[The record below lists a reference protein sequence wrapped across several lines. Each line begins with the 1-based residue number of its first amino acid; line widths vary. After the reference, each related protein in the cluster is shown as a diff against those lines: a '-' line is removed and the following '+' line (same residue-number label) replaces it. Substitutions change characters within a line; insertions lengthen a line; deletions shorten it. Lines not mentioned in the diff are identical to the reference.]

1 MILNDEA
8 TEAGEG
14 SLGTGIRESRDR
26 TLGAVPTPPE
36 IAETLATWA
45 IQHSSHT
52 VLDIGVGTGVF
63 VAAAYQR
70 LISLGAN
77 VQTAR
82 GQVYGTEID
91 PLAYAAFNRGVATRC
106 GPFPNIVQADFFA
119 VDTPR
124 VDAVIGN
131 PPYVRRMHLG
141 NFPQLREWAI
151 SEQSA
156 SSLSSL
162 ADLYIYFL
170 MRASEALRPGGRLA
184 VITADSWLNARYGT
198 TFKEYLT
205 AQFTL
210 HAVVGLDTPVFPGA
224 EVKPVVL
231 LAERRSSS
239 TSNVRFMRVRDLPA
253 LSTAMQSPLVP
264 HSATDA
270 ITSRTVAQESLN
282 PSRMWDVHFH
292 STDVYRTLATH
303 PMMTSMATLARTRLG
318 VQTLAKEFFILPAA
332 TAQSEGIEPEY
343 LQPLAH
349 SARWQTDPT
358 IEPGDTPITQLFY
371 CAADKES
378 LRGTGALAYI
388 ERGEAMSVP
397 VRGKERYVIGYQNKD
412 RIARAGR
419 THWYDL
425 RTAIERRGRAKILVP
440 RLIYRTFEPKWNR
453 GSYVPGEL
461 FIEVF
466 PHESEADEIYL
477 AAFSSSM
484 MEFLFRSHAQLYGG
498 GAFNLNAGQFPH
510 VPTLNIPS
518 LSPLQRA
525 ELIEAYRI
533 YVRTKGAGRAA
544 IDAAVSQIIDLPT
557 AAIEESL
564 SELLER
570 AHPKAQ

>member
-1 MILNDEA
+1 MS
-8 TEAGEG
+8 AG
-14 SLGTGIRESRDR
+14 TRKSRNR

-45 IQHSSHT
+45 IQNPSHT
-52 VLDIGVGTGVF
+52 VLDVGVGTGVF
-63 VAAAYQR
+63 VAAAYKR
-70 LISLGAN
+70 LTSLGTNA
-77 VQTAR
+77 QAAR
-82 GQVYGTEID
+82 GQIFGTEID
-91 PLAYAAFNRGVATRC
+91 PLAYAAFSRGIAARC
-106 GPFPNIVQADFFA
+106 GPFPNVVQADFFA

-141 NFPQLREWAI
+141 NFPQLREWAT
-151 SEQSA
+151 SEQAA

-184 VITADSWLNARYGT
+184 VITADSWLNARYGAI
-198 TFKEYLT
+198 FKEYLT
-205 AQFTL
+205 AQFAL

-224 EVKPVVL
+224 EVKPVIL
-231 LAERRSSS
+231 LAERRLLS
-239 TSNVRFMRVRDLPA
+239 TSNVLFMRVRDLPA
-253 LSTAMQSPLVP
+253 LSTAMQSPLV
-264 HSATDA
+264 SQTTLDT

-282 PSRMWDVHFH
+282 PNRMWDMHFH

-303 PMMTSMATLARTRLG
+303 PMMAPIATLARTRLG
-318 VQTLAKEFFILPAA
+318 VQTLAKEFFILSST
-332 TAQSEGIEPEY
+332 TARSEGIEPEY

-349 SARWQTDPT
+349 SARWHTDPT
-358 IEPGDTPITQLFY
+358 IEAGDAPATQLFY

-388 ERGEAMSVP
+388 ERGEEARVP

-425 RTAIERRGRAKILVP
+425 RTGIERRGRAKILVP

-466 PHESEADEIYL
+466 PHGSEANEVYL
-477 AAFSSSM
+477 AVFSSSM

-510 VPTLNIPS
+510 VPTLNFPS
-518 LSPLQRA
+518 LSQLQRA
-525 ELIEAYRI
+525 ELIDAYRI
-533 YVRTKGAGRAA
+533 YVRTKGAGRVA
-544 IDAAVSQIIDLPT
+544 IDAAVSRIVDIPT

-564 SELLER
+564 HELLER
-570 AHPKAQ
+570 AHPRTR